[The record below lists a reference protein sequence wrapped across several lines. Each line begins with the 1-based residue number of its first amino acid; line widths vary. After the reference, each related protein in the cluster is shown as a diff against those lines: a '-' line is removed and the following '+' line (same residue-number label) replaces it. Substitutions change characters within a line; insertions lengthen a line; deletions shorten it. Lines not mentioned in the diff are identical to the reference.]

1 MECAGT
7 DTVRCWHVG
16 LLEKLML
23 IAPRVMPD
31 SVSQRA
37 EGHVALGVNS
47 SPIDTYRVCNPPY
60 LPSLWRDLCM
70 PIFSLTSFILIYKI
84 ILSFTS

>member
-1 MECAGT
+1 MECEGT
-7 DTVRCWHVG
+7 DSEVLARRSVG
-16 LLEKLML
+16 E
-23 IAPRVMPD
+23 IDAD
-31 SVSQRA
+31 CSVSQRA

-47 SPIDTYRVCNPPY
+47 SPIHTYRVCNPPY

-70 PIFSLTSFILIYKI
+70 PIFSLTFFILIYKI